1 MSVRRSMTWMLGS
14 QGGLFFLQFGGS
26 VALARLLTPYEMGVY
41 AIAAAVIGIIG
52 IIQSF
57 GVGLYVIREAE
68 INLAI
73 LASAF
78 TMNMVL
84 SIILSAGIVGLSI
97 LGSAFLG
104 APGVRS
110 VMLVLAIIPL
120 IGIFEFTPV
129 TMLERNAKFRAI
141 AGLNVARAICSTIT
155 TIALATQGFSYMSIA
170 WGAVAGTL
178 AGAVGSMTLGRQ
190 HVCLRMSLS
199 EWRSFLQFGLQQLAI
214 QGINSIA
221 GRLSDFVLG
230 RLLGLEALGL
240 WGRASNLNNLL
251 WGNLYTVIGRVMMV
265 NLAEQ
270 QRAGQSLR
278 TVYLRTV
285 QVLTAL
291 LWPSFTGLAIL
302 ARPFIATV
310 YGLDWIAAAPPL
322 AGLALWGVI
331 AVSLTLT
338 WEVFV
343 VKQETAR
350 QTRLEFIRTA
360 VGFVLFVGGC
370 LSGLVMASLARVG
383 EALFS
388 VMLYRPHIER
398 MTDTHWQD
406 YSRIYRQSALLTAA
420 ACGPA
425 LILML
430 AFGWSAAVPILFVLA
445 SVVVGVIL
453 WLITLFA
460 LAHPLAEEIGRFIN
474 KGREI
479 VGFS

>member
-1 MSVRRSMTWMLGS
+1 MSVRRSMTWMLTS

-68 INLAI
+68 INPEI
-73 LASAF
+73 IASAF
-78 TMNMVL
+78 TMNMAL
-84 SIILSAGIVGLSI
+84 SILLAAGIAGLSV

-104 APGVRS
+104 EPGVRS
-110 VMLVLAIIPL
+110 IMLVLAIIPL
-120 IGIFEFTPV
+120 IGIFEFTPL
-129 TMLERNAKFRAI
+129 TMLERNAEFRAV
-141 AGLNVARAICSTIT
+141 AGLNIVRAICSTTT
-155 TIALATQGFSYMSIA
+155 TIVLAAQGCSYMSIA
-170 WGAVAGTL
+170 WGAVAGTV
-178 AGAVGSMTLGRQ
+178 AGTIGSMIVGRR
-190 HVCLRMSLS
+190 HVSLRMGTAA
-199 EWRSFLQFGLQQLAI
+199 WRNFLHFGLQQLAI
-214 QGINSIA
+214 QGVNSIA

-265 NLAEQ
+265 NLADQ
-270 QRAGQSLR
+270 HRAGHSLR

-285 QVLTAL
+285 EVLTAL
-291 LWPSFTGLAIL
+291 LWPSFIGLAIL
-302 ARPFIATV
+302 AKPFIATV
-310 YGLDWIAAAPPL
+310 YGKDWIAAAPPL

-331 AVSLTLT
+331 SVSLTLT

-343 VKQETAR
+343 VCKETSR
-350 QTRLEFIRTA
+350 QTRLEFIRTS
-360 VGFVLFVGGC
+360 VGFMLFSGGC
-370 LSGLVMASLARVG
+370 LSGLLMASLARAA

-388 VMLYRPHIER
+388 VLLYRPHVER
-398 MTDTHWQD
+398 MTDTRWSD
-406 YSRIYRQSALLTAA
+406 YARIYRQSALLTAA

-430 AFGWSAAVPILFVLA
+430 VYDWSPSLPIQFVGLA
-445 SVVVGVIL
+445 VVVGVAL
-453 WLITLFA
+453 WLVALKV
-460 LAHPLAEEIGRFIN
+460 LAHPLAEEIGRFVN
-474 KGREI
+474 KGRRI
-479 VGFS
+479 IGFT